1 MRISIELRWYVL
13 KRRIVPNNLRLQAV
27 CDLSIFNQYS
37 IGLNMNRTWF
47 DRCFHIGSHNSLR
60 YFWLNPSN
68 PSTTE
73 EKKKRYSSI
82 ILQRIPHEFFVVFHQ
97 KKWVKHSH
105 PLMEGSSFP
114 LPGQGVCWKLLQM
127 RRSILETNLVL
138 GCFNFKDLGFFWA
151 FFVAKT
157 WPGTVFFSIE
167 YWESR
172 ILVSWILRV
181 GMSSNCEFTVRNAE
195 YLLKMSWK
203 LLGFVRLEVI
213 VYFHADWR
221 FGVVSKAIVGFRWL
235 FGSGI
240 FPQHN
245 KLFRMELLKFQST
258 LNHEFE
264 PLGNMASSGTMNFA
278 MHWSNRCAF
287 SGSFKLFYFYP
298 ELFRLL
304 VSFFVMLHRSILLW
318 LECSAVV
325 RCHGFSSTFR

>member
-1 MRISIELRWYVL
+1 MF
-13 KRRIVPNNLRLQAV
+13 PHRLAQFPP
-27 CDLSIFNQYS
+27 IFLVKPFQS
-37 IGLNMNRTWF
+37 V
-47 DRCFHIGSHNSLR
+47 HN
-60 YFWLNPSN
+60 WG
-68 PSTTE
+68 
-73 EKKKRYSSI
+73 KKKRYSSI

-114 LPGQGVCWKLLQM
+114 CQAKAFAESFYKCAEVSWKRTWCWDVSTSK
-127 RRSILETNLVL
+127 TWDFL
-138 GCFNFKDLGFFWA
+138 GI
-151 FFVAKT
+151 FVAKT